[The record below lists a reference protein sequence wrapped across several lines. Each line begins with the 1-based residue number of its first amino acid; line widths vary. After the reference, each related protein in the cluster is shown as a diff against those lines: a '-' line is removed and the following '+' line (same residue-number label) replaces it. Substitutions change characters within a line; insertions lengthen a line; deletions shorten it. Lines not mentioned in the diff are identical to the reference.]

1 MLNVDTS
8 KLVET
13 LVRGIKLAETPMGV
27 GSKGDIMEAK
37 GWKEM
42 VDGLPDDYTKAFAA
56 NMLENYRNAVKSGQ
70 VVVENTTSTNIGT
83 WDKYAMPM
91 ISIMSE
97 NLIAQKLFTV
107 QPLDGPT
114 GLIFFAN
121 FVTGKD
127 KGNVP
132 RGSKIWDALTGHAD
146 RYSDSGD
153 RVTSEMVGTV
163 SSDAVSGSLAYTPV
177 IPGTLQLVADNV
189 VYRDGGDGVIYNTSS
204 VAKGTID
211 YGTGEISVSDVGLP
225 ADGTAVEVSYNY
237 HQELNPESQQV
248 DLELQSRPIRAETRK
263 LRARWTRE
271 AAMALEALHKA
282 NAESMLAPAVTNH
295 LHWEVDRQ
303 LIEDV
308 RKQAGAGT
316 FNWSANI
323 PTNSYIS
330 FQEHKL
336 SFIDALVGASSFIQ
350 RGTNRARA
358 NWALLGT
365 EASNIVETLAGF
377 EAKSDEAEIEGAHE
391 LGKLGRLDLFSDPRY
406 PVAET
411 LMGYK
416 GKEFVRTGYV
426 FAPWLLLFTTP
437 TVELDDFMSRR
448 GFASSYGKAM
458 INNKYYATVR
468 ISNMPTSF
476 GSF

>member
-1 MLNVDTS
+1 MLNVDTT

-13 LVRGIKLAETPMGV
+13 LVRGIKLAETPMGA
-27 GSKGDIMEAK
+27 GSKDNIMEAK
-37 GWKEM
+37 GWKEL
-42 VDGLPDDYTKAFAA
+42 VQDIPDDYTRAFAA
-56 NMLENYRNAVKSGQ
+56 NMLENYRCAIKGGVLG
-70 VVVENTTSTNIGT
+70 ENTTSTNIGT

-146 RYSDSGD
+146 RYGDSGD
-153 RVTSEMVGTV
+153 RVTSEMVGAV
-163 SSDAVSGSLAYTPV
+163 SSDAVTGNLAYLPV
-177 IPGTLQLVADNV
+177 IAGTLQIVSDTV
-189 VYRDGGDGVIYNTSS
+189 VYRDGGDGVIYNAAN
-204 VAKGTID
+204 VAKGTVD
-211 YGTGEISVSDVGLP
+211 YASGEVAIADTDLP
-225 ADGTAVEVSYNY
+225 ADGTAVEASYNY
-237 HQELNPESQQV
+237 HPELNPESQTV

-271 AAMALEALHKA
+271 AAMALDALHKV

-323 PTNSYIS
+323 PLNSYIS

-365 EASNIVETLAGF
+365 ESANIVETLAGY
-377 EAKSDEAEIEGAHE
+377 EAASDDAEIEGAHE
-391 LGKLGRLDLFSDPRY
+391 FGKLGRLDLFSDPRY
-406 PVAET
+406 PVTES
-411 LMGYK
+411 LVGYK
-416 GKEFVRTGYV
+416 GKEFVRTGFV

-458 INNKYYATVR
+458 VNNKYYATVR

-476 GSF
+476 GAA

>member
-1 MLNVDTS
+1 MTHVDNS

-27 GSKGDIMEAK
+27 GSKGNIMEAK

-56 NMLENYRNAVKSGQ
+56 NMLENYRNAINNGM
-70 VVVENTTSTNIGT
+70 VENTTSTNIGT

-127 KGNVP
+127 KGNTP

-146 RYSDSGD
+146 RYTDSGD
-153 RVTSEMVGTV
+153 RVTSEMLGAV
-163 SSDAVSGSLAYTPV
+163 SSSATSGSLAYTPL
-177 IPGTLQLVADNV
+177 IPGTLQLVADTA
-189 VYRDGGDGVIYNTSS
+189 VYRDGGDGIMYNVAS
-204 VAKGTID
+204 VAKGSVD
-211 YGTGEISVSDVGLP
+211 YATGEVSISDVGLP
-225 ADGTAVEVSYNY
+225 VDGTAVEVSYNY

-271 AAMALEALHKA
+271 AAMALDALHKV

-323 PTNSYIS
+323 PTGSYIS

-336 SFIDALVGASSFIQ
+336 SFIDALVGASSFIA

-358 NWALLGT
+358 NWALLGQQ
-365 EASNIVETLAGF
+365 ASNIVETLAGF
-377 EAKSDEAEIEGAHE
+377 EAKNDDAEIEGAHE
-391 LGKLGRLDLFSDPRY
+391 MGKLGRLDLYGDTRY
-406 PVAET
+406 PVTET
-411 LMGYK
+411 LVGYK
-416 GKEFVRTGYV
+416 GNEFVRTGYV

-458 INNKYYATVR
+458 INNKYYSTVR

-476 GSF
+476 GS